1 MNNNEGLK
9 LWAIDKIKKQY
20 QDDVSLL
27 IGYDIERLEDDA
39 KGPFQYYKGGFDYY
53 VPETEK
59 ADSLAKTFILDGI
72 GYDLY
77 PRSWKR
83 IAEMANL
90 DDYNHAALAYAEVLY
105 ARSEEDV
112 ACFESYRKR
121 LFDNLNNKEFVFKKA
136 LERLNFAMGIYQ
148 TMMFSENIG
157 EVRMSAGFIADY
169 LATAVAFS
177 NGKIFK
183 HCQTNQLEE
192 MKNFN
197 EIPKNFKAYY
207 EAIILSVSIE
217 ELKNL
222 CHLII
227 LTTRKF
233 LEERKIEKPSERAPN
248 YHDLAF
254 WYQELSYTWRRIYR
268 QCHLNNTRSA
278 FMWSCSLQ
286 HELTIIKDEF
296 QLDNID
302 LLSSFNPH
310 NLTPLKNRAEALEQY
325 IVDTITNNGVAIEAY
340 ESLEEFL
347 EKNK

>member
-1 MNNNEGLK
+1 
-9 LWAIDKIKKQY
+9 
-20 QDDVSLL
+20 
-27 IGYDIERLEDDA
+27 
-39 KGPFQYYKGGFDYY
+39 
-53 VPETEK
+53 
-59 ADSLAKTFILDGI
+59 
-72 GYDLY
+72 
-77 PRSWKR
+77 
-83 IAEMANL
+83 MANL
-90 DDYNHAALAYAEVLY
+90 DDYNYGALAYAEALY
-105 ARSEEDV
+105 ARSKEDEMRFEE
-112 ACFESYRKR
+112 YRKK
-121 LFDNLNNKEFVFKKA
+121 LFDNLRSKEFAFKKA

-169 LATAVAFS
+169 LATAVAFV

-192 MKNFN
+192 MKDFK

-207 EAIILSVSIE
+207 EAIILSISIE

-233 LEERKIEKPSERAPN
+233 LEERKTEKPNEKAPN

-268 QCHLNNTRSA
+268 QCHLNNIHLA
-278 FMWSCSLQ
+278 FMWGCSLQ
-286 HELTIIKDEF
+286 HELAIIKDEF

-302 LLSSFNPH
+302 LLSSFNYN
-310 NLTPLKNRAEALEQY
+310 NLTPLKNRAEELEKY
-325 IVDTITNNGVAIEAY
+325 IIDTITNHGVTIEAY
-340 ESLEEFL
+340 KNLEEFF